1 MSTMDAIKDLREK
14 TSCGMMECK
23 EALKEAAGDIEKA
36 IVILRKKGAAKAE
49 KKSTRTANQGIVES
63 YIHMGS
69 KIGVLVEINCE
80 TDFVAKN
87 EDFQQFAK
95 DVAMQIAAAHP
106 KYVRP
111 DEVPCEDIEKEK
123 EIGRSQIK
131 GKPDNVVE
139 KILEGKISKYY
150 EDVCLLN
157 QAYIKDPSL
166 KIKDLLTNLI
176 GKIGEN
182 IVIKRFS
189 RFDVGAE

>member
-1 MSTMDAIKDLREK
+1 MSTMEAIKDLREK

-23 EALKEAAGDIEKA
+23 EALKEASGDIEKA
-36 IVILRKKGAAKAE
+36 IVVLRKKGAAKAE
-49 KKSTRTANQGIVES
+49 KKSSRTVKQGIVES

-69 KIGVLVEINCE
+69 KMGVLVEINCE

-87 EDFQQFAK
+87 EEFQAFAK

-106 KYVRP
+106 MYVSP
-111 DEVPCEDIEKEK
+111 DEVPAELIEKEK
-123 EIGRSQIK
+123 DIAKSQMK
-131 GKPDNVVE
+131 GKPDNVIE

-157 QAYIKDPSL
+157 QSFIKDPSV
-166 KIKDLLTNLI
+166 KIKDLLIQLI

-182 IVIKRFS
+182 IVIRKFVRFE
-189 RFDVGAE
+189 VGAE